1 MADETVDVTTAAGI
15 LEVQPEQIQAM
26 VDEGLLTPLDGHAET
41 TFSAA
46 EVRAAKNLGG

>member
-26 VDEGLLTPLDGHAET
+26 VDEGLLTPLEGHDQP
-41 TFSAA
+41 TFSTA
-46 EVRAAKNLGG
+46 EVHATKNLGG